1 MMPMADLDA
10 RPVDPRDHRWE
21 VWDPA
26 FRVYFWR
33 PIGGGAWGSRELQVS
48 ANDVTET
55 IEWADLNAR
64 DGETYTLFAVVD
76 RGNDAGLVRLAG
88 HDPTRNERT

>member
-1 MMPMADLDA
+1 MVDLDA
-10 RPVDPRDHRWE
+10 HPVDPRDHRWE

-33 PIGGGAWGSRELQVS
+33 LIGGGAWESREVQVS
-48 ANDVTET
+48 ASDVTEAV
-55 IEWADLNAR
+55 EWADLNAS
-64 DGETYTLFAVVD
+64 DGETYKLFAVVD

-88 HDPTRNERT
+88 RDPTRNEGT